1 MGLKSTNLLTVV
13 NLPARVTGVVVWTSS
28 VVVKNNVVD
37 LVVLI
42 VVVEVVEVEFIV
54 EELDDKIF
62 VVNSSLICCFCFSLR
77 ICNLC

>member
-62 VVNSSLICCFCFSLR
+62 VVNGSLVWCFCFSLR

>member
-1 MGLKSTNLLTVV
+1 M
-13 NLPARVTGVVVWTSS
+13 WTSS

-42 VVVEVVEVEFIV
+42 VVVEVEFIV

>member
-42 VVVEVVEVEFIV
+42 VEVEVVEVEFMV

-62 VVNSSLICCFCFSLR
+62 VVNGCLVCCFCFSLR

>member
-1 MGLKSTNLLTVV
+1 M
-13 NLPARVTGVVVWTSS
+13 
-28 VVVKNNVVD
+28 VKNNVVD

-54 EELDDKIF
+54 EELDGKIF
-62 VVNSSLICCFCFSLR
+62 VTNGSLVCCFCFSLR